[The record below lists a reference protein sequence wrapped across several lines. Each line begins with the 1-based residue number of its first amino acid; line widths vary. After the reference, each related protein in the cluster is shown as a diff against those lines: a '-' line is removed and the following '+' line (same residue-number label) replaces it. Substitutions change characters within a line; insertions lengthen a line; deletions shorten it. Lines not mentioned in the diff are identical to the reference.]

1 MLNARGF
8 DLWADGY
15 DSSVSMSEDENIY
28 PFAGY
33 RDVLAR
39 VFALAQPGPGRR
51 VLDIGFGT
59 GTLTAA
65 LYARGCEVWGVD
77 FSPRMLALAQ
87 EKMPGAHLFCADF
100 AAALPG
106 AVRAQRFD
114 AITSTYALHHLT
126 DEDKAAFLSSLL
138 PLLAEGGQILIGD
151 VAFATRAQ
159 RDACRAA
166 SGGDWDEEEFYLVYE
181 DAAPFLP
188 ARCEFSFF
196 SPCAGVLCITP

>member
-15 DSSVSMSEDENIY
+15 DKSVGLSEEENAY

-100 AAALPG
+100 AQALPEE
-106 AVRAQRFD
+106 VRAQRFD
-114 AITSTYALHHLT
+114 AIVCTYALHHLT
-126 DEDKAAFLSSLL
+126 D
-138 PLLAEGGQILIGD
+138 
-151 VAFATRAQ
+151 AQ
-159 RDACRAA
+159 RRPSSRPCCR
-166 SGGDWDEEEFYLVYE
+166 
-181 DAAPFLP
+181 
-188 ARCEFSFF
+188 C
-196 SPCAGVLCITP
+196 

>member
-1 MLNARGF
+1 MLNSHGF

-15 DSSVSMSEDENIY
+15 DKSVGLSEEENAY

-151 VAFATRAQ
+151 VAFATRA
-159 RDACRAA
+159 
-166 SGGDWDEEEFYLVYE
+166 
-181 DAAPFLP
+181 
-188 ARCEFSFF
+188 
-196 SPCAGVLCITP
+196 

>member
-1 MLNARGF
+1 MFNVRGF

-59 GTLTAA
+59 GTLTTA
-65 LYARGCEVWGVD
+65 LYARGCEIWGVD

-100 AAALPG
+100 AQALPEE
-106 AVRAQRFD
+106 VRAQRFD
-114 AITSTYALHHLT
+114 AIVCTYALHHLT
-126 DEDKAAFLSSLL
+126 DAQKAAFLPSLL
-138 PLLAEGGQILIGD
+138 PLLKTGGQILIGD

-159 RDACRAA
+159 RDACREA
-166 SGGDWDEEEFYLVYE
+166 SGSDWDDEEFYLVHE
-181 DAAPFLP
+181 DAAAFLP
-188 ARCEFSFF
+188 ARSEFSFF
-196 SPCAGVLCITP
+196 PPCAGVLRIVP